1 MRPSD
6 YAVHIVLSVILIV
19 GVYQFYFFCQRH
31 PVRPSRELKMSI
43 DGWIPYRP
51 GWVWIYSFLYY
62 PAILY
67 TNLVIKSSQQF
78 VYVAI
83 SFMILLA
90 AQMVFFLLW
99 PIATPI
105 AWREL
110 NQRRDWSEKFLA
122 FVQKFDSRENSFPSM
137 HTSVA
142 MLTALHLRPS
152 LGEWAFLFPLLITT
166 SCLFTKQHYFV
177 DLIPGALLGWGAF
190 AAYAFL
196 A

>member
-1 MRPSD
+1 
-6 YAVHIVLSVILIV
+6 
-19 GVYQFYFFCQRH
+19 
-31 PVRPSRELKMSI
+31 
-43 DGWIPYRP
+43 
-51 GWVWIYSFLYY
+51 
-62 PAILY
+62 
-67 TNLVIKSSQQF
+67 QQF

-83 SFMILLA
+83 SYMILLA
-90 AQMVFFLLW
+90 SQMIFFLLW
-99 PIATPI
+99 PIATPES
-105 AWREL
+105 WRAL
-110 NQRRDWSEKFLA
+110 NQRRDWSERFLA

-177 DLIPGALLGWGAF
+177 DLIPGALLGAGAF